1 MAKVTAASKGPM
13 DQYLHTEQVTLTRT
27 MTMRIFQTR
36 TRMTTMMSM
45 MTAIMMMTI
54 FDDDIP
60 N

>member
-13 DQYLHTEQVTLTRT
+13 DQYLHTEQVTMTMT

-36 TRMTTMMSM
+36 TKMTRMMSM
-45 MTAIMMMTI
+45 MTAIMMVTI